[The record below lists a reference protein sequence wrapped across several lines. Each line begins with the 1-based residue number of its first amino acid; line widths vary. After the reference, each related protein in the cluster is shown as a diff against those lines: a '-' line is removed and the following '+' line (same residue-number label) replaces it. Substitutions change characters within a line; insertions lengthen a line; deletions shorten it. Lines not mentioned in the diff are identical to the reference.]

1 MENFAP
7 YVQHISSYF
16 SSNAVG
22 VPCKIR
28 GKFRSKALRG
38 KEFPQKKVLSLV
50 LCVAVMLSVMVMG
63 AGAAF
68 SDQDKIENTEAVNMC
83 TALNIIGGYE
93 DGSYHPERNIE
104 RSEITKMIC
113 VALNGGKEPNL
124 AVPATPTFSD
134 VRGSAD
140 AWAEKYIESCAA
152 QGIVSGV
159 GGGRF
164 SPAGNVTGSQLA
176 KMLLVALGYRADEAN
191 FTGNG
196 WDTNVNVIAT
206 QKGLYEGLEN
216 MDVSAALTRDNAAQM
231 IWNALQAVEVE
242 YTYTLVTE
250 NGQLVSKVVVQD
262 KAPATVGS
270 NKYDYTLL
278 YDKYKAVMTND
289 ADTYDTLT
297 MTKYKWNDK
306 NGEYDYTFTDNKS
319 KEHTF
324 SSAADYTSLFAQQ
337 VNVVYKNTTDEPVYG
352 IYAEDS
358 QVLYEGIAGDIEDND
373 QDSIKIDGVKYK
385 VDDDKGLA
393 GVEYYAENVY
403 TPAGDSD
410 DAQDYYTVR
419 VIDLDGDDEVDCV
432 VYLPFTVAEVTYVGS
447 KYIQAS
453 GKYEFEDCNI
463 YDGIA
468 KDDYAVIV
476 SGTNTADGK
485 DTLTKAEV
493 VSGEVTVVNGDD
505 YTIDGEVYTL
515 AKDVSKTN
523 LELGNNVEAVVV
535 NGYIFAAELVSGSI
549 SMDDVV
555 YINGTEVKT
564 SYGKTTLMAKAVFA
578 NGETT
583 EIEIKSVEGV
593 NDDNLY
599 ETNDEKN
606 TAKNVSD
613 GLWAF
618 EMDGDK
624 YELKTIS
631 VGDDA
636 NFDTTTNNTTV
647 GDDRI
652 GGLRVNDNA
661 VVFVKDGE
669 GDVTVLTGADVKAW
683 SEAARESVVAYA
695 NNTSGYAYVEL
706 AAITVEGD
714 VPGSA
719 YSDIYGYVVKT
730 LGETQE
736 DNTKY
741 TSFLVWTGAEN
752 ETIKVK
758 TSNVNGDIEKG
769 SFVKVSGDE
778 ISALNLA
785 TSAAAVAATDE
796 ETVSFIGN
804 STEYKITSDTK
815 VIYVDTEAVAGE
827 EGGSIAE
834 ATDHNQD
841 GSFEKNV
848 VYVVDTDNK
857 DELLVL
863 FVDTN
868 NELKGT
874 EPVVKTTVSA
884 EGVLTVDEVLPTT
897 SSTIYPVAEN
907 VEELTSE
914 NIGNVNGGLFSGFD
928 LDSLKGKAATTVT
941 VKIPVSGEKVA
952 IRQTNKALAG
962 ASTDGRVE
970 NNVKVAGYTNIK
982 GGILELS
989 VVVMQGENVKLEV
1002 VSNAEGTYG
1011 DTFSSNNSAFET
1023 EEGAVVYTINTS
1035 GISFAK

>member
-1 MENFAP
+1 MN
-7 YVQHISSYF
+7 
-16 SSNAVG
+16 NL
-22 VPCKIR
+22 KR
-28 GKFRSKALRG
+28 
-38 KEFPQKKVLSLV
+38 VLSLG
-50 LCVAVMLSVMVMG
+50 LTGAMLSGMMLVG
-63 AGAAF
+63 ASAASKDF
-68 SDQDKIENTEAVNMC
+68 TDADEIQNKEAVEVMSTLGVLKGKDTGAFDPAGTVTRAEMAKIICVMRNGGVDPTLGTSSNPVYTDVSNHWARSYIEYC
-83 TALNIIGGYE
+83 SNLNIIAGQG
-93 DGSYHPERNIE
+93 DG
-104 RSEITKMIC
+104 
-113 VALNGGKEPNL
+113 
-124 AVPATPTFSD
+124 TFNPD
-134 VRGSAD
+134 G
-140 AWAEKYIESCAA
+140 
-152 QGIVSGV
+152 Q
-159 GGGRF
+159 
-164 SPAGNVTGSQLA
+164 VTGAAAA

-306 NGEYDYTFTDNKS
+306 NGEYDYTFTDDENN
-319 KEHTF
+319 EHTF
-324 SSAADYTSLFAQQ
+324 SSAADYTALFAQQ
-337 VNVVYKNTTDEPVYG
+337 VNVVYKNTTDKPVYG

-358 QVLYEGIAGDIEDND
+358 QVLYEGIAGDIETND

-385 VDDDKGLA
+385 VDDDKGLD
-393 GVEYYAENVY
+393 GVEYYAENAY
-403 TPAGDSD
+403 TAKKST
-410 DAQDYYTVR
+410 DAQNYYTVR

-515 AKDVSKTN
+515 ASGVSNTN
-523 LELGNNVEAVVV
+523 LELGNDVEAVVV

-555 YINGTEVKT
+555 YINGTEKKV
-564 SYGKTTLMAKAVFA
+564 SYGETTLMARAVFA
-578 NGETT
+578 NGETA
-583 EIEIKSVEGV
+583 EIEIKSVDGSDAVTKGDDEATVIEV
-593 NDDNLY
+593 N
-599 ETNDEKN
+599 
-606 TAKNVSD
+606 D

-636 NFDTTTNNTTV
+636 NFDTTTNNKTV

-758 TSNVNGDIEKG
+758 TGNVKGDIEKG

-907 VEELTSE
+907 VEKLTSK

-962 ASTDGRVE
+962 ASTDGRVSDG
-970 NNVKVAGYTNIK
+970 VKVAGYTDIR
-982 GGILELS
+982 GDILELS

-1002 VSNAEGTYG
+1002 VSNAKGTYG
-1011 DTFSSNNSAFET
+1011 DDFET
-1023 EEGAVVYTINTS
+1023 NNTAFGKEEGIVTYTIDTS

>member
-1 MENFAP
+1 M
-7 YVQHISSYF
+7 
-16 SSNAVG
+16 
-22 VPCKIR
+22 
-28 GKFRSKALRG
+28 
-38 KEFPQKKVLSLV
+38 

-306 NGEYDYTFTDNKS
+306 NGEYDYTFTDDENN
-319 KEHTF
+319 EHTF
-324 SSAADYTSLFAQQ
+324 SSAADYTALFAQQ
-337 VNVVYKNTTDEPVYG
+337 VNVVYKNTTDKPVYG

-358 QVLYEGIAGDIEDND
+358 QVLYEGIAGDIETND

-385 VDDDKGLA
+385 VDDDKGLD
-393 GVEYYAENVY
+393 GVEYYAENAY
-403 TPAGDSD
+403 TAKKST
-410 DAQDYYTVR
+410 DAQNYYTVR

-505 YTIDGEVYTL
+505 YTR
-515 AKDVSKTN
+515 
-523 LELGNNVEAVVV
+523 
-535 NGYIFAAELVSGSI
+535 
-549 SMDDVV
+549 
-555 YINGTEVKT
+555 
-564 SYGKTTLMAKAVFA
+564 
-578 NGETT
+578 
-583 EIEIKSVEGV
+583 
-593 NDDNLY
+593 
-599 ETNDEKN
+599 DEK
-606 TAKNVSD
+606 S
-613 GLWAF
+613 
-618 EMDGDK
+618 
-624 YELKTIS
+624 
-631 VGDDA
+631 
-636 NFDTTTNNTTV
+636 
-647 GDDRI
+647 R
-652 GGLRVNDNA
+652 
-661 VVFVKDGE
+661 
-669 GDVTVLTGADVKAW
+669 
-683 SEAARESVVAYA
+683 
-695 NNTSGYAYVEL
+695 
-706 AAITVEGD
+706 
-714 VPGSA
+714 
-719 YSDIYGYVVKT
+719 
-730 LGETQE
+730 
-736 DNTKY
+736 
-741 TSFLVWTGAEN
+741 
-752 ETIKVK
+752 
-758 TSNVNGDIEKG
+758 
-769 SFVKVSGDE
+769 
-778 ISALNLA
+778 
-785 TSAAAVAATDE
+785 
-796 ETVSFIGN
+796 
-804 STEYKITSDTK
+804 
-815 VIYVDTEAVAGE
+815 
-827 EGGSIAE
+827 
-834 ATDHNQD
+834 
-841 GSFEKNV
+841 
-848 VYVVDTDNK
+848 
-857 DELLVL
+857 
-863 FVDTN
+863 
-868 NELKGT
+868 
-874 EPVVKTTVSA
+874 
-884 EGVLTVDEVLPTT
+884 
-897 SSTIYPVAEN
+897 
-907 VEELTSE
+907 
-914 NIGNVNGGLFSGFD
+914 
-928 LDSLKGKAATTVT
+928 
-941 VKIPVSGEKVA
+941 
-952 IRQTNKALAG
+952 
-962 ASTDGRVE
+962 
-970 NNVKVAGYTNIK
+970 
-982 GGILELS
+982 
-989 VVVMQGENVKLEV
+989 
-1002 VSNAEGTYG
+1002 
-1011 DTFSSNNSAFET
+1011 TFSSNSRRSHILRT
-1023 EEGAVVYTINTS
+1023 SSRSIRLILSSIVSLAVWLKCTRTI
-1035 GISFAK
+1035 

>member
-1 MENFAP
+1 M
-7 YVQHISSYF
+7 
-16 SSNAVG
+16 
-22 VPCKIR
+22 
-28 GKFRSKALRG
+28 
-38 KEFPQKKVLSLV
+38 

-278 YDKYKAVMTND
+278 YDKYKALMTND

-306 NGEYDYTFTDNKS
+306 NGEYDYTFTDNKNN
-319 KEHTF
+319 EYTF
-324 SSAADYTSLFAQQ
+324 SSAADYTALFAQQ

-385 VDDDKGLA
+385 VDDDKGLD
-393 GVEYYAENVY
+393 GVEYYAENAY
-403 TPAGDSD
+403 TAKKST

-515 AKDVSKTN
+515 ANGVSDTN
-523 LELGNNVEAVVV
+523 LELGNDVEAVVV

-599 ETNDEKN
+599 ETDAGKN

-636 NFDTTTNNTTV
+636 NFDTTTNNKTV

-695 NNTSGYAYVEL
+695 NTGYAYVEL

-758 TSNVNGDIEKG
+758 TGNVKGDIEKG

-848 VYVVDTDNK
+848 VYVVDTVSKDQ

-874 EPVVKTTVSA
+874 EPVVKTTVNA

-897 SSTIYPVAEN
+897 NSTIYPVAEN
-907 VEELTSE
+907 VEKLTSK
-914 NIGNVNGGLFSGFD
+914 NIGDVNGELFSGFD

-941 VKIPVSGEKVA
+941 VKIPVSGETVA

-970 NNVKVAGYTNIK
+970 NNVKVAGYTDIK

-989 VVVMQGENVKLEV
+989 VVVMQGENVKLEF
-1002 VSNAEGTYG
+1002 VSNAKGNY
-1011 DTFSSNNSAFET
+1011 NNDFET
-1023 EEGAVVYTINTS
+1023 NNTAFGAETGIVTYTIDTS

>member
-1 MENFAP
+1 M
-7 YVQHISSYF
+7 
-16 SSNAVG
+16 
-22 VPCKIR
+22 
-28 GKFRSKALRG
+28 
-38 KEFPQKKVLSLV
+38 
-50 LCVAVMLSVMVMG
+50 
-63 AGAAF
+63 
-68 SDQDKIENTEAVNMC
+68 
-83 TALNIIGGYE
+83 
-93 DGSYHPERNIE
+93 
-104 RSEITKMIC
+104 
-113 VALNGGKEPNL
+113 
-124 AVPATPTFSD
+124 
-134 VRGSAD
+134 
-140 AWAEKYIESCAA
+140 
-152 QGIVSGV
+152 
-159 GGGRF
+159 
-164 SPAGNVTGSQLA
+164 
-176 KMLLVALGYRADEAN
+176 
-191 FTGNG
+191 
-196 WDTNVNVIAT
+196 
-206 QKGLYEGLEN
+206 
-216 MDVSAALTRDNAAQM
+216 
-231 IWNALQAVEVE
+231 
-242 YTYTLVTE
+242 
-250 NGQLVSKVVVQD
+250 
-262 KAPATVGS
+262 
-270 NKYDYTLL
+270 
-278 YDKYKAVMTND
+278 
-289 ADTYDTLT
+289 
-297 MTKYKWNDK
+297 
-306 NGEYDYTFTDNKS
+306 
-319 KEHTF
+319 
-324 SSAADYTSLFAQQ
+324 FAQQ
-337 VNVVYKNTTDEPVYG
+337 VNVVYKNTTDKPVYG

-358 QVLYEGIAGDIEDND
+358 QVLYEGIAGDIETND

-515 AKDVSKTN
+515 ANGVSDTN
-523 LELGNNVEAVVV
+523 LELGNDVEAVVV

-599 ETNDEKN
+599 ETDAGKN

-636 NFDTTTNNTTV
+636 NFDTTTNNKTV

-758 TSNVNGDIEKG
+758 TGNVKGDIEKG

-868 NELKGT
+868 NALKGT

-907 VEELTSE
+907 VEKLTDE
-914 NIGNVNGGLFSGFD
+914 DINTVNDGLFNGFNLGS
-928 LDSLKGKAATTVT
+928 LDGKAATTVT

-962 ASTDGRVE
+962 ASTDGRVK
-970 NNVKVAGYTNIK
+970 NNVKVAGYTDIK

-1011 DTFSSNNSAFET
+1011 DTFSDNNSAFET

>member
-1 MENFAP
+1 M
-7 YVQHISSYF
+7 
-16 SSNAVG
+16 
-22 VPCKIR
+22 
-28 GKFRSKALRG
+28 RG

-278 YDKYKAVMTND
+278 YDKYKALMTND

-306 NGEYDYTFTDNKS
+306 NGEYDYTFTDNKNN
-319 KEHTF
+319 EYTF
-324 SSAADYTSLFAQQ
+324 SSAADYTALFAQQ

-385 VDDDKGLA
+385 VDDDKGLD
-393 GVEYYAENVY
+393 GVEYYAENAY
-403 TPAGDSD
+403 TAKKST
-410 DAQDYYTVR
+410 DAQNYYTVR

-515 AKDVSKTN
+515 ASGVSNTN
-523 LELGNNVEAVVV
+523 LELGNDVEAVVV

-555 YINGTEVKT
+555 YINGTEKKV
-564 SYGKTTLMAKAVFA
+564 SYGETTLMARAVFA
-578 NGETT
+578 NGETA
-583 EIEIKSVEGV
+583 EIEIKSVDGSDAVTKGDDEATVIEV
-593 NDDNLY
+593 N
-599 ETNDEKN
+599 
-606 TAKNVSD
+606 D

-636 NFDTTTNNTTV
+636 NFDTTTNNKTV

-758 TSNVNGDIEKG
+758 TGNVKGDIEKG

-848 VYVVDTDNK
+848 VYVVDTDSK
-857 DELLVL
+857 DQDELLVL

-874 EPVVKTTVSA
+874 EPVVKTTVNA

-897 SSTIYPVAEN
+897 NSTIYPVAEN
-907 VEELTSE
+907 VEKLTSK
-914 NIGNVNGGLFSGFD
+914 NIGDVNGELFSGFD

-941 VKIPVSGEKVA
+941 VKIPVSGETVA

-970 NNVKVAGYTNIK
+970 NNVKVAGYTDIK

-1002 VSNAEGTYG
+1002 VSNAKGNY
-1011 DTFSSNNSAFET
+1011 NNDFET
-1023 EEGAVVYTINTS
+1023 NNTAFGAETGIVTYTIDTS

>member
-1 MENFAP
+1 MKN
-7 YVQHISSYF
+7 
-16 SSNAVG
+16 
-22 VPCKIR
+22 
-28 GKFRSKALRG
+28 L
-38 KEFPQKKVLSLV
+38 KKVLSLV
-50 LCVAVMLSVMVMG
+50 LALAMALSLMTAAFAADASDYKDYSKVTYKEAVDVMTAAGIFNGGDGNNFNPDATLTREQAAKIITYMLVGQEKADKLTATIAPYADVAANRWS
-63 AGAAF
+63 AGAIAY
-68 SDQDKIENTEAVNMC
+68 C
-83 TALNIIGGYE
+83 TDAGIIAG
-93 DGSYHPERNIE
+93 DGN
-104 RSEITKMIC
+104 
-113 VALNGGKEPNL
+113 
-124 AVPATPTFSD
+124 
-134 VRGSAD
+134 
-140 AWAEKYIESCAA
+140 
-152 QGIVSGV
+152 
-159 GGGRF
+159 GRF
-164 SPAGNVTGSQLA
+164 NPTAPVLGTQFA

-306 NGEYDYTFTDNKS
+306 NGEYDYTFTDDENN
-319 KEHTF
+319 EHTF
-324 SSAADYTSLFAQQ
+324 SSAADYTALFAQQ
-337 VNVVYKNTTDEPVYG
+337 VNVVYKNTTDKPVYG

-358 QVLYEGIAGDIEDND
+358 QVLYEGIAGDIETND

-385 VDDDKGLA
+385 VDDDKGLD
-393 GVEYYAENVY
+393 GVEYYAENAY
-403 TPAGDSD
+403 TAKKST
-410 DAQDYYTVR
+410 DAQNYYTVR

-515 AKDVSKTN
+515 ASGVSNTN
-523 LELGNNVEAVVV
+523 LELGNDVEAVVV

-555 YINGTEVKT
+555 YINGTEKKV
-564 SYGKTTLMAKAVFA
+564 SYGETTLMARAVFA
-578 NGETT
+578 NGETA
-583 EIEIKSVEGV
+583 EIEIKSVDGSDAVTKGDDEATVIEV
-593 NDDNLY
+593 N
-599 ETNDEKN
+599 
-606 TAKNVSD
+606 D

-636 NFDTTTNNTTV
+636 NFDTTTNNKTV

-758 TSNVNGDIEKG
+758 TGNVKGDIEKG

-907 VEELTSE
+907 VEKLTSK

-962 ASTDGRVE
+962 ASTDGRVSDG
-970 NNVKVAGYTNIK
+970 VKVAGYTDIR
-982 GGILELS
+982 GDILELS

-1002 VSNAEGTYG
+1002 VSNAKGTYG
-1011 DTFSSNNSAFET
+1011 DDFET
-1023 EEGAVVYTINTS
+1023 NNTAFGKEEGIVTYTIDTS

>member
-1 MENFAP
+1 MNPKE
-7 YVQHISSYF
+7 IR
-16 SSNAVG
+16 G
-22 VPCKIR
+22 VLCKIR
-28 GKFRSKALRG
+28 GNCGAKHCQG

-63 AGAAF
+63 TGAAF

-306 NGEYDYTFTDNKS
+306 NGEYDYTFTDDENN
-319 KEHTF
+319 EHTF
-324 SSAADYTSLFAQQ
+324 SSAADYTALFAQQ
-337 VNVVYKNTTDEPVYG
+337 VNVVYKNTTDKPVYG

-358 QVLYEGIAGDIEDND
+358 QVLYEGIAGDIETND

-515 AKDVSKTN
+515 ANGVSDTN
-523 LELGNNVEAVVV
+523 LELGNDVEAVVV

-593 NDDNLY
+593 NDDDLY
-599 ETNDEKN
+599 ETDTGKN

-636 NFDTTTNNTTV
+636 NFDTTTNNKTV

-758 TSNVNGDIEKG
+758 TSNVKGDIEKG

-827 EGGSIAE
+827 EGGSIVE

-907 VEELTSE
+907 VEKLTGE
-914 NIGNVNGGLFSGFD
+914 DINTVNDGLFNGFN
-928 LDSLKGKAATTVT
+928 LGSLNGKAATTVT
-941 VKIPVSGEKVA
+941 VKIPVSGERRLPFVRPTRPWPVRLPMAESK
-952 IRQTNKALAG
+952 IMLRWQGTLTLKA
-962 ASTDGRVE
+962 AS
-970 NNVKVAGYTNIK
+970 
-982 GGILELS
+982 LS
-989 VVVMQGENVKLEV
+989 FPLL
-1002 VSNAEGTYG
+1002 
-1011 DTFSSNNSAFET
+1011 
-1023 EEGAVVYTINTS
+1023 
-1035 GISFAK
+1035 

>member
-1 MENFAP
+1 MRN
-7 YVQHISSYF
+7 
-16 SSNAVG
+16 
-22 VPCKIR
+22 
-28 GKFRSKALRG
+28 L
-38 KEFPQKKVLSLV
+38 KKVLSLV

-306 NGEYDYTFTDNKS
+306 NGEYDYTFTDNKNN
-319 KEHTF
+319 EYTF
-324 SSAADYTSLFAQQ
+324 SSAADYTALFAQQ

-385 VDDDKGLA
+385 VDDDKGLD
-393 GVEYYAENVY
+393 GVEYYAENAY
-403 TPAGDSD
+403 TAKKST
-410 DAQDYYTVR
+410 DAQNYYTVR

-515 AKDVSKTN
+515 ANGVSNTN
-523 LELGNNVEAVVV
+523 LELGNDVEAVVV

-593 NDDNLY
+593 NDDDLY
-599 ETNDEKN
+599 ETDTGKN

-636 NFDTTTNNTTV
+636 NFDTTTNNKTV

-758 TSNVNGDIEKG
+758 TGNVKGDIEKG

-848 VYVVDTDNK
+848 VYVVDTDSK
-857 DELLVL
+857 DQDELLVL

-874 EPVVKTTVSA
+874 EPVVKTTVNA

-897 SSTIYPVAEN
+897 NSTIYPVAEN
-907 VEELTSE
+907 VEKLTSK
-914 NIGNVNGGLFSGFD
+914 NIGDVNGELFSGFD

-941 VKIPVSGEKVA
+941 VKIPVSGETVA

-970 NNVKVAGYTNIK
+970 NNVKVAGYTDIK

-1002 VSNAEGTYG
+1002 VSNAKGNY
-1011 DTFSSNNSAFET
+1011 NNDFET
-1023 EEGAVVYTINTS
+1023 NNTAFGAETGIVTYTIDTS

>member
-1 MENFAP
+1 
-7 YVQHISSYF
+7 
-16 SSNAVG
+16 
-22 VPCKIR
+22 
-28 GKFRSKALRG
+28 
-38 KEFPQKKVLSLV
+38 
-50 LCVAVMLSVMVMG
+50 
-63 AGAAF
+63 
-68 SDQDKIENTEAVNMC
+68 
-83 TALNIIGGYE
+83 
-93 DGSYHPERNIE
+93 
-104 RSEITKMIC
+104 
-113 VALNGGKEPNL
+113 
-124 AVPATPTFSD
+124 
-134 VRGSAD
+134 
-140 AWAEKYIESCAA
+140 
-152 QGIVSGV
+152 
-159 GGGRF
+159 
-164 SPAGNVTGSQLA
+164 
-176 KMLLVALGYRADEAN
+176 
-191 FTGNG
+191 
-196 WDTNVNVIAT
+196 
-206 QKGLYEGLEN
+206 
-216 MDVSAALTRDNAAQM
+216 
-231 IWNALQAVEVE
+231 
-242 YTYTLVTE
+242 
-250 NGQLVSKVVVQD
+250 
-262 KAPATVGS
+262 
-270 NKYDYTLL
+270 
-278 YDKYKAVMTND
+278 MTND

-306 NGEYDYTFTDNKS
+306 NGEYDYTFTDDENN
-319 KEHTF
+319 EHTF
-324 SSAADYTSLFAQQ
+324 SSAADYTALFAQQ
-337 VNVVYKNTTDEPVYG
+337 VNVVYKNTTDKPVYG

-358 QVLYEGIAGDIEDND
+358 QVLYEGIAGDIETND

-515 AKDVSKTN
+515 ANGVSDTN
-523 LELGNNVEAVVV
+523 LELGNDVEAVVV

-599 ETNDEKN
+599 ETDAGKN

-636 NFDTTTNNTTV
+636 NFDTTTNNKTV

-758 TSNVNGDIEKG
+758 TGNVKGDIEKG

-907 VEELTSE
+907 VEKLTDE
-914 NIGNVNGGLFSGFD
+914 DINTVNDGLFNGFNLGS
-928 LDSLKGKAATTVT
+928 LDGKAATTVT

-962 ASTDGRVE
+962 ASTDGRVK
-970 NNVKVAGYTNIK
+970 NNVKVAGYTDIK

-1011 DTFSSNNSAFET
+1011 DTFSDNNSAFET

>member
-1 MENFAP
+1 M
-7 YVQHISSYF
+7 
-16 SSNAVG
+16 
-22 VPCKIR
+22 
-28 GKFRSKALRG
+28 
-38 KEFPQKKVLSLV
+38 
-50 LCVAVMLSVMVMG
+50 
-63 AGAAF
+63 
-68 SDQDKIENTEAVNMC
+68 
-83 TALNIIGGYE
+83 
-93 DGSYHPERNIE
+93 
-104 RSEITKMIC
+104 
-113 VALNGGKEPNL
+113 
-124 AVPATPTFSD
+124 
-134 VRGSAD
+134 
-140 AWAEKYIESCAA
+140 
-152 QGIVSGV
+152 
-159 GGGRF
+159 
-164 SPAGNVTGSQLA
+164 
-176 KMLLVALGYRADEAN
+176 
-191 FTGNG
+191 
-196 WDTNVNVIAT
+196 
-206 QKGLYEGLEN
+206 
-216 MDVSAALTRDNAAQM
+216 
-231 IWNALQAVEVE
+231 E

-306 NGEYDYTFTDNKS
+306 NGEYDYTFTDDENN
-319 KEHTF
+319 EHTF
-324 SSAADYTSLFAQQ
+324 SSAADYTALFAQQ
-337 VNVVYKNTTDEPVYG
+337 VNVVYKNTTDKPVYG

-358 QVLYEGIAGDIEDND
+358 QVLYEGIAGDIETND

-515 AKDVSKTN
+515 ANGVSDTN
-523 LELGNNVEAVVV
+523 LELGNDVEAVVV

-593 NDDNLY
+593 NDDDLY
-599 ETNDEKN
+599 ETDTGKN

-636 NFDTTTNNTTV
+636 NFDTTTNNKTV

-758 TSNVNGDIEKG
+758 TSNVKGDIEKG

-827 EGGSIAE
+827 EGGSIVE

-907 VEELTSE
+907 VEKLTGE
-914 NIGNVNGGLFSGFD
+914 DINTVNDGLFNGFN
-928 LDSLKGKAATTVT
+928 LGSLNGKAATTVT

-962 ASTDGRVE
+962 ASTDGRVK
-970 NNVKVAGYTNIK
+970 NNVKVAGYTDIK

-1002 VSNAEGTYG
+1002 VSNAKGTYG
-1011 DTFSSNNSAFET
+1011 NDFET
-1023 EEGAVVYTINTS
+1023 NNTAFGTEKGIVTYTIDTS

>member
-1 MENFAP
+1 M
-7 YVQHISSYF
+7 
-16 SSNAVG
+16 
-22 VPCKIR
+22 
-28 GKFRSKALRG
+28 
-38 KEFPQKKVLSLV
+38 
-50 LCVAVMLSVMVMG
+50 
-63 AGAAF
+63 
-68 SDQDKIENTEAVNMC
+68 
-83 TALNIIGGYE
+83 
-93 DGSYHPERNIE
+93 
-104 RSEITKMIC
+104 
-113 VALNGGKEPNL
+113 
-124 AVPATPTFSD
+124 
-134 VRGSAD
+134 
-140 AWAEKYIESCAA
+140 
-152 QGIVSGV
+152 
-159 GGGRF
+159 
-164 SPAGNVTGSQLA
+164 
-176 KMLLVALGYRADEAN
+176 
-191 FTGNG
+191 
-196 WDTNVNVIAT
+196 
-206 QKGLYEGLEN
+206 
-216 MDVSAALTRDNAAQM
+216 
-231 IWNALQAVEVE
+231 
-242 YTYTLVTE
+242 
-250 NGQLVSKVVVQD
+250 
-262 KAPATVGS
+262 
-270 NKYDYTLL
+270 
-278 YDKYKAVMTND
+278 
-289 ADTYDTLT
+289 
-297 MTKYKWNDK
+297 
-306 NGEYDYTFTDNKS
+306 
-319 KEHTF
+319 
-324 SSAADYTSLFAQQ
+324 FAQQ
-337 VNVVYKNTTDEPVYG
+337 VNVVYKNTTDKPVYG

-358 QVLYEGIAGDIEDND
+358 QVLYEGIAGDIETND

-515 AKDVSKTN
+515 ANGVSDTN
-523 LELGNNVEAVVV
+523 LELGNDVEAVVV

-599 ETNDEKN
+599 ETDAGKN

-636 NFDTTTNNTTV
+636 NFDTTTNNKTV

-758 TSNVNGDIEKG
+758 TGNVKGDIEKG

-907 VEELTSE
+907 VEKLTDE
-914 NIGNVNGGLFSGFD
+914 DINTVNDGLFNGFNLGS
-928 LDSLKGKAATTVT
+928 LDGKAATTVT

-962 ASTDGRVE
+962 ASTDGRVK
-970 NNVKVAGYTNIK
+970 NNVKVAGYTDIK

-1011 DTFSSNNSAFET
+1011 DTFSDNNSAFET

>member
-1 MENFAP
+1 M
-7 YVQHISSYF
+7 
-16 SSNAVG
+16 
-22 VPCKIR
+22 
-28 GKFRSKALRG
+28 
-38 KEFPQKKVLSLV
+38 
-50 LCVAVMLSVMVMG
+50 
-63 AGAAF
+63 
-68 SDQDKIENTEAVNMC
+68 
-83 TALNIIGGYE
+83 
-93 DGSYHPERNIE
+93 
-104 RSEITKMIC
+104 
-113 VALNGGKEPNL
+113 
-124 AVPATPTFSD
+124 
-134 VRGSAD
+134 
-140 AWAEKYIESCAA
+140 
-152 QGIVSGV
+152 
-159 GGGRF
+159 
-164 SPAGNVTGSQLA
+164 
-176 KMLLVALGYRADEAN
+176 
-191 FTGNG
+191 
-196 WDTNVNVIAT
+196 
-206 QKGLYEGLEN
+206 
-216 MDVSAALTRDNAAQM
+216 
-231 IWNALQAVEVE
+231 
-242 YTYTLVTE
+242 
-250 NGQLVSKVVVQD
+250 
-262 KAPATVGS
+262 
-270 NKYDYTLL
+270 
-278 YDKYKAVMTND
+278 
-289 ADTYDTLT
+289 
-297 MTKYKWNDK
+297 
-306 NGEYDYTFTDNKS
+306 
-319 KEHTF
+319 
-324 SSAADYTSLFAQQ
+324 
-337 VNVVYKNTTDEPVYG
+337 
-352 IYAEDS
+352 
-358 QVLYEGIAGDIEDND
+358 
-373 QDSIKIDGVKYK
+373 
-385 VDDDKGLA
+385 
-393 GVEYYAENVY
+393 
-403 TPAGDSD
+403 
-410 DAQDYYTVR
+410 
-419 VIDLDGDDEVDCV
+419 
-432 VYLPFTVAEVTYVGS
+432 
-447 KYIQAS
+447 
-453 GKYEFEDCNI
+453 
-463 YDGIA
+463 
-468 KDDYAVIV
+468 
-476 SGTNTADGK
+476 
-485 DTLTKAEV
+485 TKAEV

-515 AKDVSKTN
+515 ASGVSNTN
-523 LELGNNVEAVVV
+523 LELGNDVEAVVV

-549 SMDDVV
+549 SMDDVF
-555 YINGTEVKT
+555 YINGTEKKV
-564 SYGKTTLMAKAVFA
+564 SYGETTLMARAVFA
-578 NGETT
+578 NGETA
-583 EIEIKSVEGV
+583 EIEIKSVDGSDAVTKGDDEATVIEV
-593 NDDNLY
+593 N
-599 ETNDEKN
+599 
-606 TAKNVSD
+606 D

-636 NFDTTTNNTTV
+636 NFDTTTNNKTV

-758 TSNVNGDIEKG
+758 TGNVKGDIEKG

-848 VYVVDTDNK
+848 VYVVDT
-857 DELLVL
+857 
-863 FVDTN
+863 N

-907 VEELTSE
+907 VEKLTSK

-962 ASTDGRVE
+962 ASTDGRVSDG
-970 NNVKVAGYTNIK
+970 VKVAGYTDIR
-982 GGILELS
+982 GDILELS

-1002 VSNAEGTYG
+1002 VSNAKGTYG
-1011 DTFSSNNSAFET
+1011 DDFET
-1023 EEGAVVYTINTS
+1023 NNTAFGKEEGIVTYTIDTS

>member
-1 MENFAP
+1 MENLTGGTP
-7 YVQHISSYF
+7 PVRYLPCV
-16 SSNAVG
+16 
-22 VPCKIR
+22 VPCK
-28 GKFRSKALRG
+28 
-38 KEFPQKKVLSLV
+38 
-50 LCVAVMLSVMVMG
+50 
-63 AGAAF
+63 
-68 SDQDKIENTEAVNMC
+68 
-83 TALNIIGGYE
+83 
-93 DGSYHPERNIE
+93 
-104 RSEITKMIC
+104 
-113 VALNGGKEPNL
+113 
-124 AVPATPTFSD
+124 
-134 VRGSAD
+134 
-140 AWAEKYIESCAA
+140 
-152 QGIVSGV
+152 
-159 GGGRF
+159 
-164 SPAGNVTGSQLA
+164 
-176 KMLLVALGYRADEAN
+176 
-191 FTGNG
+191 
-196 WDTNVNVIAT
+196 
-206 QKGLYEGLEN
+206 LY
-216 MDVSAALTRDNAAQM
+216 
-231 IWNALQAVEVE
+231 
-242 YTYTLVTE
+242 
-250 NGQLVSKVVVQD
+250 
-262 KAPATVGS
+262 
-270 NKYDYTLL
+270 
-278 YDKYKAVMTND
+278 
-289 ADTYDTLT
+289 
-297 MTKYKWNDK
+297 
-306 NGEYDYTFTDNKS
+306 F
-319 KEHTF
+319 
-324 SSAADYTSLFAQQ
+324 
-337 VNVVYKNTTDEPVYG
+337 NVVYKNTTDKPVYG

-358 QVLYEGIAGDIEDND
+358 QVLYEGIAGDIETND

-385 VDDDKGLA
+385 VDDDKGLD
-393 GVEYYAENVY
+393 GVEYYAENAY
-403 TPAGDSD
+403 TAKKST
-410 DAQDYYTVR
+410 DAQNYYTVR

-515 AKDVSKTN
+515 ASGVSNTN
-523 LELGNNVEAVVV
+523 LELGNDVEAVVV

-555 YINGTEVKT
+555 YINGTEKKV
-564 SYGKTTLMAKAVFA
+564 SYGETTLMARAVFA
-578 NGETT
+578 NGETA
-583 EIEIKSVEGV
+583 EIEIKSVDGSDAVTKGDDEATVIEV
-593 NDDNLY
+593 N
-599 ETNDEKN
+599 
-606 TAKNVSD
+606 D

-636 NFDTTTNNTTV
+636 NFDTTTNNKTV

-758 TSNVNGDIEKG
+758 TGNVKGDIEKG

-907 VEELTSE
+907 VEKLTSK

-962 ASTDGRVE
+962 ASTDGRVSDG
-970 NNVKVAGYTNIK
+970 VKVAGYTDIR
-982 GGILELS
+982 GDILELS

-1002 VSNAEGTYG
+1002 VSNAKGTYG
-1011 DTFSSNNSAFET
+1011 DDFET
-1023 EEGAVVYTINTS
+1023 NNTAFGKEEGIVTYTIDTS

>member
-1 MENFAP
+1 MDK
-7 YVQHISSYF
+7 
-16 SSNAVG
+16 G
-22 VPCKIR
+22 
-28 GKFRSKALRG
+28 
-38 KEFPQKKVLSLV
+38 FPQKKVLSLV

-306 NGEYDYTFTDNKS
+306 NGEYDYTFTDNKNN
-319 KEHTF
+319 EYTF
-324 SSAADYTSLFAQQ
+324 SSAADYTALFAQQ

-385 VDDDKGLA
+385 VDDDKGLD
-393 GVEYYAENVY
+393 GVEYYAENAY
-403 TPAGDSD
+403 TAKKST
-410 DAQDYYTVR
+410 DAQNYYTVR

-515 AKDVSKTN
+515 ANGVSNTN
-523 LELGNNVEAVVV
+523 LELGNDVEAVVV

-593 NDDNLY
+593 NDDDLY
-599 ETNDEKN
+599 ETDTGKN

-636 NFDTTTNNTTV
+636 NFDTTTNNKTV

-758 TSNVNGDIEKG
+758 TGNVKGDIEKG

-848 VYVVDTDNK
+848 VYVVDTDSK
-857 DELLVL
+857 DQDELLVL

-874 EPVVKTTVSA
+874 EPVVKTTVNA

-897 SSTIYPVAEN
+897 NSTIYPVAEN
-907 VEELTSE
+907 VEKLTSK
-914 NIGNVNGGLFSGFD
+914 NIGDVNGELFSGFD

-941 VKIPVSGEKVA
+941 VKIPVSGETVA

-970 NNVKVAGYTNIK
+970 NNVKVAGYTDIK

-1002 VSNAEGTYG
+1002 VSNAKGNY
-1011 DTFSSNNSAFET
+1011 NNDFET
-1023 EEGAVVYTINTS
+1023 NNTAFGAETGIVTYTIDTS